1 MGALLDALQ
10 YAVIPIFAFPVIGYI
25 MGLRGTFSRAGA
37 EGVNN
42 YAVNLALPS
51 LLFLMLSQLDFSSIE
66 WRVMAIYLSSEIFIY
81 ALSYLLMR
89 RAFKLG
95 PRQSLLIGMTSAFPN
110 HVLLIAPILSAL
122 YGPEYSD
129 PVAIMIAFDA
139 VLIFGGTIVILE
151 VKQQA
156 ASRLDIAK
164 GLANNRMLQAIT
176 AGLTWNFMG
185 GALHEGVHHFL
196 SIAATTAP
204 PASLFALGVILSGIS
219 LRKLGGPVWTAA
231 LLKDFAHPAF
241 ALIFVAG
248 LTNLSDVWSV
258 TAPLIFAAPCG
269 AMAFVLGLRYKIEIE
284 VVAKAIVVS
293 TVISMFTIA
302 ALA

>member
-1 MGALLDALQ
+1 LGALVDALQ
-10 YAVIPIFAFPVIGYI
+10 YAVLPIFAFPVIGYI
-25 MGLRGTFSRAGA
+25 MGARGTFSRAAA

-42 YAVNLALPS
+42 YAVTLALPS
-51 LLFLMLSQLDFSSIE
+51 LLFLMLSQVDFSTVE
-66 WRVMAIYLSSEIFIY
+66 WRVMAIYLGSEIFLY
-81 ALSYLLMR
+81 VLSYTLMR

-122 YGPEYSD
+122 YGPEFRE

-139 VLIFGGTIVILE
+139 VIIFGGTIVILE

-156 ASRLDIAK
+156 ASKLDIVK
-164 GLANNRMLQAIT
+164 GLANNRMLQAIS
-176 AGLTWNFMG
+176 AGIAWNFLG
-185 GALHEGVHHFL
+185 GSLHIGVEHFL
-196 SIAATTAP
+196 KIAAATAP
-204 PASLFALGVILSGIS
+204 PASLFALGVILSGVS
-219 LRKLGGPVWTAA
+219 MRKLGGPVWTAA

-241 ALIFVAG
+241 ALIFVGSLA
-248 LTNLSDVWSV
+248 NLNDVWSV

-269 AMAFVLGLRYKIEIE
+269 AMAFVLGLRYNVEIE
-284 VVAKAIVVS
+284 VIAKAVVLS
-293 TVISMFTIA
+293 TLISIFTVA